1 MAKAKPKKS
10 LKEMMHEAISIPITS
25 HPDGLDG
32 KKVAAALRELA
43 ELYEDDDDEL
53 AAGSG
58 VPGPRP

>member
-1 MAKAKPKKS
+1 MAKKTPRKT
-10 LKEMMHEAISIPITS
+10 LKEWMHEAITIPITS

-53 AAGSG
+53 ATD
-58 VPGPRP
+58 PDL